1 MGMYL
6 CLAADFPEGG
16 GCATI
21 AALLKVRSRVQKW
34 SCAMKKL
41 LKFLFFVGFAAGVV
55 YVLKQA
61 LGGPQ
66 PEGAGSGV
74 LPETPVTPLE
84 DMPLG
89 GEVSPQ
95 LLDILVD
102 PEDKGKLQLMDDSKF
117 LLNPRNG
124 YRYPIRNGIPVM
136 LIEEGK
142 KYQDTSLIQNGQEKA
157 EASSS

>member
-1 MGMYL
+1 
-6 CLAADFPEGG
+6 
-16 GCATI
+16 
-21 AALLKVRSRVQKW
+21 
-34 SCAMKKL
+34 MKKL
-41 LKFLFFVGFAAGVV
+41 LKFLFFVGFVAGVV

-61 LGGPQ
+61 LRGMQ
-66 PEGAGSGV
+66 PEGTGSGV
-74 LPETPVTPLE
+74 LPDTPVTPLE

-102 PEDKGKLQLMDDSKF
+102 PEDKGSLQLMDDSKF

-142 KYQDTSLIQNGQEKA
+142 KYQDESLIQNGQEQT
-157 EASSS
+157 EASSA

>member
-1 MGMYL
+1 
-6 CLAADFPEGG
+6 
-16 GCATI
+16 
-21 AALLKVRSRVQKW
+21 
-34 SCAMKKL
+34 MKKL
-41 LKFLFFVGFAAGVV
+41 IKFLFFVGFAAGVV
-55 YVLKQA
+55 YVLKQV
-61 LGGPQ
+61 LGGAQ

-102 PEDKGKLQLMDDSKF
+102 PEDKGSLQLMDDSKF

-136 LIEEGK
+136 LIEEGR
-142 KYQDTSLIQNGQEKA
+142 KYQDESLIQNGKEQSE
-157 EASSS
+157 SSSA